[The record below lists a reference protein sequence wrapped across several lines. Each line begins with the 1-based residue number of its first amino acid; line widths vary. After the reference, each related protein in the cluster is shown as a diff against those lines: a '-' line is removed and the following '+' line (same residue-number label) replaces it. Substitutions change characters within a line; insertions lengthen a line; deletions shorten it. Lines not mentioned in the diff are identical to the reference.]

1 MAQRQ
6 GRVNGCHAH
15 PDHPTPPAAAF
26 ASGRD
31 PVRDSE
37 DKFEVIRQG
46 DGWVIREFES
56 RKSEDAKPKP

>member
-15 PDHPTPPAAAF
+15 PDHPTPPAAALG
-26 ASGRD
+26 SGRD
-31 PVRDSE
+31 PVRDTE

-56 RKSEDAKPKP
+56 RKSENAKLKP